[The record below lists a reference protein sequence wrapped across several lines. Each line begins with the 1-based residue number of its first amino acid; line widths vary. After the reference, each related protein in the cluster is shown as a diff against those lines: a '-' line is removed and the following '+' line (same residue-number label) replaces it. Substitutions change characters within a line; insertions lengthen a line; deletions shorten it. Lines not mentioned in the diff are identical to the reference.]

1 MNHWTE
7 DTSKRENVSSLT
19 MITSPDSDMQQSITS
34 NKNTFNH
41 LHTATIHISKHQHF
55 QLQHTVAIDTAS
67 STMLIHHFMHHQTKQ
82 QHKIGSVNN
91 YQRLLALCSIPLY
104 QSYASNN
111 FDWHSFHWSKTGG
124 NQNGVALCSTFSS
137 GESEGKQL
145 GGEN

>member
-1 MNHWTE
+1 MNHWNE
-7 DTSKRENVSSLT
+7 DISKRENVSSST
-19 MITSPDSDMQQSITS
+19 MITTPDSDMQQSITS

-41 LHTATIHISKHQHF
+41 LQQPTYAKHQHC

-67 STMLIHHFMHHQTKQ
+67 STTTYISTTIHHSMHHQTKQ

-91 YQRLLALCSIPLY
+91 YQRPLALCSIPLY

-124 NQNGVALCSTFSS
+124 N
-137 GESEGKQL
+137 
-145 GGEN
+145 